1 MAPPGSCGLVFNIP
15 DLSSFLLYNEN
26 LNICVATAQESKF
39 LKGAPCDPRVQ
50 AQHFQWLSGGLL
62 RHVASQLC
70 VAASGAK
77 SKTALHLKPCYARS
91 SLQHWECRED
101 NLLALEGKDLYF
113 NYGNSAQD
121 VVMLYSGK
129 GLWSRWLVYQ
139 TRNSVCNSETQQSCP
154 PFVRD
159 WTSFQGSYYFLSHSP
174 GPWDVANQSCT
185 SMGSHL
191 LVINSA
197 KEKDHIA
204 ALSQTRSCW
213 IGLIDQVL
221 ESDWTW
227 VDGTR
232 MGPDSSYWGQN
243 EPNGGKAENCAL
255 MRNSL
260 WYDYPCKESYHW
272 ICERKR

>member
-1 MAPPGSCGLVFNIP
+1 MSKPAPRSLCPPAPPC
-15 DLSSFLLYNEN
+15 
-26 LNICVATAQESKF
+26 
-39 LKGAPCDPRVQ
+39 APPPPPPPP
-50 AQHFQWLSGGLL
+50 APPW
-62 RHVASQLC
+62 
-70 VAASGAK
+70 
-77 SKTALHLKPCYARS
+77 PNS
-91 SLQHWECRED
+91 SLVVAVHPCGEERGTLFC
-101 NLLALEGKDLYF
+101 LEVTGFSLF
-113 NYGNSAQD
+113 IAA
-121 VVMLYSGK
+121 
-129 GLWSRWLVYQ
+129 
-139 TRNSVCNSETQQSCP
+139 CP

-197 KEKDHIA
+197 KEKV

-227 VDGTR
+227 VDGT
-232 MGPDSSYWGQN
+232 PILSFDFSSYWGQN